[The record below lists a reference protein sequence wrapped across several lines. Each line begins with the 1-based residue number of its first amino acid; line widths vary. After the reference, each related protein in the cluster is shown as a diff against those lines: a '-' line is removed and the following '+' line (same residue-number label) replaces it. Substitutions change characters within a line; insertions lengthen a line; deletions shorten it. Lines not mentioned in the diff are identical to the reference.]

1 MYNLGL
7 TNMPSIDLQF
17 IDHIAIRVKDLK
29 VSQKWYIDVLGFA
42 PKSYPEWGDYPIFL
56 TSGQFAVALFP
67 AYLDDPPLSSSSRQ
81 VKIDHF
87 AFRVDEEN
95 FRKALIHFS
104 DLKIPFQVQD
114 HYYYESVYISDP
126 DGHCL
131 ELTREV
137 DKKITKNDF
146 TS

>member
-1 MYNLGL
+1 MS
-7 TNMPSIDLQF
+7 PIDLQF
-17 IDHIAIRVKDLK
+17 IDHVAIRVKDLD
-29 VSQKWYIDVLGFA
+29 VSQKWYKNVLGFI
-42 PKSYPEWGDYPIFL
+42 PQSYPEWGDYPIFL

-67 AYLDDPPLSSSSRQ
+67 AHLDDVPLPANSRQ

-104 DLKIPFQVQD
+104 HLKILFQVQD

-126 DGHCL
+126 DGHCV
-131 ELTREV
+131 ELTREI
-137 DKKITKNDF
+137 KKNRMLTKL
-146 TS
+146 